1 MSREDIYSYKDV
13 ICVGGV
19 LWYVVSIDEWSVHK
33 VKTWEEKQ
41 FKK

>member
-19 LWYVVSIDEWSVHK
+19 LWYVASIDEWSVDILHK
-33 VKTWEEKQ
+33 VKA
-41 FKK
+41 